1 MLGVPFSAHEAGL
14 SDTVLSGS
22 AKVDLKQSCMKS
34 FEEPT
39 LSVNIIIPY
48 SQFYSA
54 PISMYK
60 KIEQYKTDSVWQE
73 EVGLSLS
80 GVVFVASRGNLGE
93 YPGG

>member
-60 KIEQYKTDSVWQE
+60 KIEQYKLTLCGRRKSDCPCPGWSLLQVE
-73 EVGLSLS
+73 ET
-80 GVVFVASRGNLGE
+80 
-93 YPGG
+93 